1 MAPNGPLATST
12 ELAAHDRALLTGFL
26 DRCTTAIS
34 DMCGRNDAILTILR
48 TELESTLTDQ
58 RAPEPLA
65 LSWTGQVTAPGT
77 QPGPTVVHLTDSA
90 DGAYGLR
97 LDDDLREALGLL
109 LIDPSDPDEV
119 TAENGECDEQDGPPL
134 EDETADKLFSY
145 LVSES
150 DGWQSGSAHQV
161 YIRSEPEGLDYLLA
175 HGPLRPEE
183 NKALITA
190 IRLLHPERFGPA
202 I

>member
-1 MAPNGPLATST
+1 MASNAPLASSA
-12 ELAAHDRALLTGFL
+12 ELAAHDRAVLTDFL
-26 DRCTTAIS
+26 DRCTTAMS
-34 DMCGRNDAILTILR
+34 DQCGRNDAVLAILR
-48 TELESTLTDQ
+48 DQLEATVTDET
-58 RAPEPLA
+58 APAPLA

-77 QPGPTVVHLTDSA
+77 QPGPTAVHLIDSTE
-90 DGAYGLR
+90 GAYSLH
-97 LDDDLREALGLL
+97 LDDELREALGLL

-119 TAENGECDEQDGPPL
+119 AAENDDYDEEDGPLL
-134 EDETADKLFSY
+134 EDATADALFSY

-150 DGWQSGSAHQV
+150 DEWKSGTAHQV
-161 YIRSEPEGLDYLLA
+161 HARSEPEGLDYLLV
-175 HGPLRPEE
+175 HGPLRPDE